1 MNIST
6 SNEDLTLLTTE
17 SFTLC
22 FRFYL
27 RILGTI
33 TFQKRG
39 NVIHIPGI
47 LQLWAAYPNRSEIMM
62 IRNIISKTLKN
73 FSSCPSIFFFGPSSY
88 ILKHPDLGFRPFAPN
103 MWNHMCVSFNTATDM
118 IRLILVVIA
127 SLEHASLITYPR
139 TFSEWQV
146 P

>member
-1 MNIST
+1 MQDIGGAHLVNMST

-47 LQLWAAYPNRSEIMM
+47 LQLWAAYPNRSGI
-62 IRNIISKTLKN
+62 
-73 FSSCPSIFFFGPSSY
+73 
-88 ILKHPDLGFRPFAPN
+88 
-103 MWNHMCVSFNTATDM
+103 M
-118 IRLILVVIA
+118 IRLAIVDD
-127 SLEHASLITYPR
+127 R
-139 TFSEWQV
+139 C
-146 P
+146 